1 MEKKLSRLMDYQRFE
16 SNPRLMALIA
26 ETENRYSAQ
35 ALSDDDLSL
44 VNAAGDIRA
53 LNKLNPDDD

>member
-26 ETENRYSAQ
+26 KTEARYSAQ

-44 VNAAGDIRA
+44 INAAGDINR
-53 LNKLNPDDD
+53 LNNPDHNAD